1 MLPPLDANRLK
12 AANIN
17 PATGLATDY
26 LNHYNEVAMTV
37 ASLPDMPDMRES
49 VLAWRPLGYPAHF
62 LHTGFAERGLAIAAY
77 IAAPRDV
84 KTSFLAI
91 RAELDTCVAHVQQQ
105 LLADDPP
112 AAADDTAAAIFAGI
126 ARLGGVINGG
136 QGAPLLQRSAEQDLV
151 DSFFP

>member
-1 MLPPLDANRLK
+1 MLPPLDAGRLK

-26 LNHYNEVAMTV
+26 LNHYNEVAMTI
-37 ASLPDMPDMRES
+37 ASLADLPDMRES

-84 KTSFLAI
+84 KAKFLAT
-91 RAELDTCVAHVQQQ
+91 RAELDTCVAGVQGRIAGDE
-105 LLADDPP
+105 LS
-112 AAADDTAAAIFAGI
+112 AASEDAAVIFAGI

>member
-37 ASLPDMPDMRES
+37 ASLADMPDMRES

-105 LLADDPP
+105 LLAEDPSS
-112 AAADDTAAAIFAGI
+112 AADETAAAIFAGI

>member
-1 MLPPLDANRLK
+1 MLPPLDAARLK

-17 PATGLATDY
+17 PVTGLATDY
-26 LNHYNEVAMTV
+26 LNHYNEVAMTI
-37 ASLPDMPDMRES
+37 ASLADVPDMRED

-84 KTSFLAI
+84 KAKFLAT
-91 RAELDTCVAHVQQQ
+91 RAELDDCVTGVQRR
-105 LLADDPP
+105 LCADDPS
-112 AAADDTAAAIFAGI
+112 AAAEEQAAAIFAAI

-136 QGAPLLQRSAEQDLV
+136 QGASILQRSAEQDLV

>member
-37 ASLPDMPDMRES
+37 ASLADMPDMRES

-112 AAADDTAAAIFAGI
+112 VAADDTAAAIFAGI

>member
-1 MLPPLDANRLK
+1 MLPPLDAARLK

-17 PATGLATDY
+17 PVTGLATDY

-37 ASLPDMPDMRES
+37 ASLSELPDMRAD

-84 KTSFLAI
+84 KAKFLAT
-91 RAELDTCVAHVQQQ
+91 RAELDDCVAGLQRR
-105 LLADDPP
+105 LADEETS
-112 AAADDTAAAIFAGI
+112 AASEDAAAIFAAI

>member
-1 MLPPLDANRLK
+1 MLPPLDAARLK

-17 PATGLATDY
+17 PVTGLATDY

-37 ASLPDMPDMRES
+37 ANLSDLPDMRDD

-84 KTSFLAI
+84 KAKFLAT
-91 RAELDTCVAHVQQQ
+91 RAELDDCVASVQRR
-105 LLADDPP
+105 LSTDNPP
-112 AAADDTAAAIFAGI
+112 TAAEDEAAAIFAGI

-136 QGAPLLQRSAEQDLV
+136 EGASLLQRSAEQDLV

>member
-1 MLPPLDANRLK
+1 MLPPLDANRLR

-37 ASLPDMPDMRES
+37 ASLADMPDMRES

-84 KTSFLAI
+84 KTSFLAV

-112 AAADDTAAAIFAGI
+112 TAADDTAAAIFAGI

>member
-1 MLPPLDANRLK
+1 MLPPLDAARLK

-17 PATGLATDY
+17 PVTGLATDY
-26 LNHYNEVAMTV
+26 LNHYNEVAMTI
-37 ASLPDMPDMRES
+37 ASLSDVPDMRVD

-84 KTSFLAI
+84 KARFLAT
-91 RAELDTCVAHVQQQ
+91 RAELDDCVAGVQRR
-105 LLADDPP
+105 LCADDPS
-112 AAADDTAAAIFAGI
+112 AAAEEEAAAIFAAI

-136 QGAPLLQRSAEQDLV
+136 QGASILQRSAEQDLV

>member
-1 MLPPLDANRLK
+1 MLPPLDAARLK

-26 LNHYNEVAMTV
+26 LNHYNEVAMTI
-37 ASLPDMPDMRES
+37 ASLADAPDMRDD

-84 KTSFLAI
+84 KAKFLAT
-91 RAELDTCVAHVQQQ
+91 RAELDDCVAGLQRR
-105 LLADDPP
+105 LADEETS
-112 AAADDTAAAIFAGI
+112 AASEDAAAIFASI

-136 QGAPLLQRSAEQDLV
+136 QGASLLQRSAEQDLV

>member
-1 MLPPLDANRLK
+1 MPPPLDANRLK

-37 ASLPDMPDMRES
+37 ASLADMPDMRES

-84 KTSFLAI
+84 KTKFLAT
-91 RAELDTCVAHVQQQ
+91 RAELDTCVAGVQRR
-105 LLADDPP
+105 LSADDPP
-112 AAADDTAAAIFAGI
+112 AADEDAAAIFAGI

>member
-1 MLPPLDANRLK
+1 MLPPLDAARLK

-17 PATGLATDY
+17 PVTGLATDY
-26 LNHYNEVAMTV
+26 LNHYNEVAMTI
-37 ASLPDMPDMRES
+37 ASLADVPDMRDD

-84 KTSFLAI
+84 KAKFLAT
-91 RAELDTCVAHVQQQ
+91 RAELDDCVAGVQRR
-105 LLADDPP
+105 LGADDPS
-112 AAADDTAAAIFAGI
+112 AAAEEQAAAIFAAI

-136 QGAPLLQRSAEQDLV
+136 QGASILQRSAEQDLV

>member
-1 MLPPLDANRLK
+1 MLPPLDANRLR

-37 ASLPDMPDMRES
+37 ASLADMPDMRES

-84 KTSFLAI
+84 KTSFLAV

-105 LLADDPP
+105 LLADAPP
-112 AAADDTAAAIFAGI
+112 TAADDTAAAIFAGI